1 MPLDAIVVRGA
12 REHNLKDID
21 VTMPR
26 DKLVVITGLSGAG
39 KSHALKCFEDVG
51 YFCVDNLPPALLPT
65 FVELCHQ
72 QGGEIKNVALGID
85 IRERVFFADLTDILQ
100 RIKDLGHSVEL
111 LFLEAR
117 DAVLVRRFSESR
129 RPHPLLPELPV
140 LEGVRFERERLAEIR
155 SHADRI
161 IDTSN
166 LSVHDLRDLL
176 SRHFSEEQ
184 AARRLTISIITFG
197 YKFGVPYDIDMLFDV
212 RFLRNPYF
220 VPDLKPL
227 TGEDPRVRSYV
238 LEDPDAKGFLDRLEN
253 FFMFLI
259 PLFERERRSYLN
271 VGIGCTG
278 GHHRSVVIAKRLQ
291 ERFSS
296 AGYHVTLSHRDLT
309 KP

>member
-1 MPLDAIVVRGA
+1 MPGL
-12 REHNLKDID
+12 
-21 VTMPR
+21 
-26 DKLVVITGLSGAG
+26 KLVVITGLSGAG

-85 IRERVFFADLTDILQ
+85 IRERVFFADLTGILQ
-100 RIKDLGHSVEL
+100 RVKDLGHSVEL

-140 LEGVRFERERLAEIR
+140 LEGVRFEKERLAEIR

-184 AARRLTISIITFG
+184 AARRLTISVITFG

-278 GHHRSVVIAKRLQ
+278 GRHRSVVIAKQLH

-296 AGYHVTLSHRDLT
+296 AGHHVTLSHRDLT
-309 KP
+309 KQ

>member
-1 MPLDAIVVRGA
+1 M
-12 REHNLKDID
+12 
-21 VTMPR
+21 
-26 DKLVVITGLSGAG
+26 VITGLSGAG

-85 IRERVFFADLTDILQ
+85 IRERVFFADLTGILQ

-117 DAVLVRRFSESR
+117 DPVLVRRFSESR

-140 LEGVRFERERLAEIR
+140 LEGVRFEKERLAEIR
-155 SHADRI
+155 AHADRI

-176 SRHFSEEQ
+176 SRHFSQEQ
-184 AARRLTISIITFG
+184 SARRLTISLITFG
-197 YKFGVPYDIDMLFDV
+197 YKFGVPYDIDLLFDV

-238 LEDPDAKGFLDRLEN
+238 LDDPDAKGFLDRLEQ
-253 FFMFLI
+253 FFTYLI

-278 GHHRSVVIAKRLQ
+278 GRHRSVVIAKRLQ
-291 ERFSS
+291 ESFSS
-296 AGYHVTLSHRDLT
+296 AGHHVTLSHRDLT

>member
-1 MPLDAIVVRGA
+1 MPGL
-12 REHNLKDID
+12 
-21 VTMPR
+21 
-26 DKLVVITGLSGAG
+26 KLVVITGLSGAG

-51 YFCVDNLPPALLPT
+51 YFCIDNLPPALLPT

-72 QGGEIKNVALGID
+72 QGDEIKDVALGID
-85 IRERVFFADLTDILQ
+85 IRERVFFADLIGILQ

-129 RPHPLLPELPV
+129 RPHPALPELPV

-155 SHADRI
+155 AHADRI

-166 LSVHDLRDLL
+166 LNVHDLRDLL
-176 SRHFSEEQ
+176 SRHFSQEQ
-184 AARRLTISIITFG
+184 SGRRLTITLITFG
-197 YKFGVPYDIDMLFDV
+197 YKFGVPYDIDLLFDV

-220 VPDLKPL
+220 VPDLNPL

-238 LEDPDAKGFLDRLEN
+238 LEDPDAKGFLDRLEQ
-253 FFMFLI
+253 FFAFLI

-278 GHHRSVVIAKRLQ
+278 GRHRSVVIAKRLQ
-291 ERFSS
+291 ESFSS
-296 AGYHVTLSHRDLT
+296 AGHHVTLSHRDLT
-309 KP
+309 KQ

>member
-1 MPLDAIVVRGA
+1 MPGL
-12 REHNLKDID
+12 
-21 VTMPR
+21 
-26 DKLVVITGLSGAG
+26 KLVVITGLSGAG

-85 IRERVFFADLTDILQ
+85 IRERVFFADLTGILQ

-140 LEGVRFERERLAEIR
+140 LEGVRFEKERLAEVR
-155 SHADRI
+155 AHADRI

-166 LSVHDLRDLL
+166 LSVHELRDLL

-184 AARRLTISIITFG
+184 AARRLTISLITFG
-197 YKFGVPYDIDMLFDV
+197 YKFGVPYDIDLLFDV

-238 LEDPDAKGFLDRLEN
+238 LEDPDAKGFLDRLEQL
-253 FFMFLI
+253 FTFLI

-278 GHHRSVVIAKRLQ
+278 GRHRSVVIAKLLQ
-291 ERFSS
+291 ERFAS
-296 AGYHVTLSHRDLT
+296 AGHHVTLSHRDLT
-309 KP
+309 KQ

>member
-1 MPLDAIVVRGA
+1 MPGL
-12 REHNLKDID
+12 
-21 VTMPR
+21 
-26 DKLVVITGLSGAG
+26 KLVVITGLSGAG

-85 IRERVFFADLTDILQ
+85 IRERVFFADLTGILQ

-117 DAVLVRRFSESR
+117 DPVLVRRFSESR

-140 LEGVRFERERLAEIR
+140 LEGVRFEKERLAEIR
-155 SHADRI
+155 AHADRI

-176 SRHFSEEQ
+176 SRHFSQELS
-184 AARRLTISIITFG
+184 ARRLTISLITFG
-197 YKFGVPYDIDMLFDV
+197 YKFGVPYDIDLLFDV

-238 LEDPDAKGFLDRLEN
+238 LDDPDAKGFLDRLEQ
-253 FFMFLI
+253 FFTYLI

-278 GHHRSVVIAKRLQ
+278 GRHRSVVIAKRLY
-291 ERFSS
+291 ESFSS
-296 AGYHVTLSHRDLT
+296 AGHHVTLSHRDLT

>member
-1 MPLDAIVVRGA
+1 MPGL
-12 REHNLKDID
+12 
-21 VTMPR
+21 
-26 DKLVVITGLSGAG
+26 KLVVITGLSGAG

-85 IRERVFFADLTDILQ
+85 IRERVFFADLTGILQ

-140 LEGVRFERERLAEIR
+140 LEGVRFEKERLSEIR

-166 LSVHDLRDLL
+166 LSVHELRDLL
-176 SRHFSEEQ
+176 SRHFSHEQ
-184 AARRLTISIITFG
+184 SRRLTISLITFG
-197 YKFGVPYDIDMLFDV
+197 YKFGVPYDIDLLFDV

-238 LEDPDAKGFLDRLEN
+238 LEDPDAKGFLDRLEA
-253 FFMFLI
+253 FFTFLI

-278 GHHRSVVIAKRLQ
+278 GRHRSVVIAKRLQ
-291 ERFSS
+291 ESFAS